1 MKIEKISE
9 TQIRC
14 TLNKN
19 DFADRHLRI
28 SELAYGSEKAKALFH
43 DMIQQASTEF
53 GFDTDNF
60 PVMIEAIPVSPDCLI
75 LVITKVEDPDEL
87 DTRFSNFT
95 LDEEDEDEEA
105 ADDELSPEERATADQ
120 ILQCFE
126 QINELLMRKAT
137 ADGSLKLPDFSKKK
151 KGSSAETGEDDE
163 KDGRSARKLIYSFRF
178 ASLAE
183 VTALAGVIAPFYHGE
198 NSLYK
203 SSLDSSYHLVLH
215 MSEHRPADFN
225 KVCNITCEYGTQ
237 ERFGEATAS
246 YFDEHMECII
256 RDKAVQM
263 LKQLN

>member
-19 DFADRHLRI
+19 DLADRHLRI

-151 KGSSAETGEDDE
+151 KGSSAETG
-163 KDGRSARKLIYSFRF
+163 
-178 ASLAE
+178 
-183 VTALAGVIAPFYHGE
+183 
-198 NSLYK
+198 
-203 SSLDSSYHLVLH
+203 
-215 MSEHRPADFN
+215 
-225 KVCNITCEYGTQ
+225 
-237 ERFGEATAS
+237 
-246 YFDEHMECII
+246 
-256 RDKAVQM
+256 
-263 LKQLN
+263 